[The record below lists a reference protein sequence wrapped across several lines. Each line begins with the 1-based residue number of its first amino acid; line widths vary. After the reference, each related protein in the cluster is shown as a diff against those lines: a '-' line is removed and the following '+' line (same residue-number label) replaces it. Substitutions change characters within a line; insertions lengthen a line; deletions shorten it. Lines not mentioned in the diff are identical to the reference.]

1 MEVDDLGESVESQEC
16 KAQKLPSSIE
26 QATKG
31 LRCDNLIGKS
41 KKQAK
46 NFEKTELILA
56 PTCSTQN
63 FQCNYQLEVS
73 LRHNGFMSNTTDLDF
88 EVYLQNADLHKFMFE
103 QISQNQR
110 LVQSS

>member
-1 MEVDDLGESVESQEC
+1 MEVDDHGDGSEPLETRSQL
-16 KAQKLPSSIE
+16 LPASIE

-31 LRCDNLIGKS
+31 VRCDNLIGKS

-46 NFEKTELILA
+46 DLEKTELILA

-63 FQCNYQLEVS
+63 FQCTYQLEVS

-88 EVYLQNADLHKFMFE
+88 EVYLSNADLHKFMFE